1 MARAQREFVRYVYG
15 IIVIDTHAFISG
27 SVCAISFGETPV
39 GSLFSGDQ
47 YS

>member
-15 IIVIDTHAFISG
+15 IIVINTHAFISG
-27 SVCAISFGETPV
+27 SVCAVGFEEAPV
-39 GSLFSGDQ
+39 CSLFNGDQ